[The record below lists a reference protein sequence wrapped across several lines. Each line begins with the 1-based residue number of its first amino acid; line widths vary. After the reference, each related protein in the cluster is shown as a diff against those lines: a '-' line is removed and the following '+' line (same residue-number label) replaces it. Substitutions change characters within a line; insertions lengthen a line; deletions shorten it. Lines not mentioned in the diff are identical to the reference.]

1 MRDEVSRLVAEG
13 KSREQVYEYY
23 IAKFGSQEPL
33 ASPID
38 KRLQPARLVR
48 ARISSA
54 PPERSALRMVALRWS
69 RRAAGPSGQAAR
81 RECAAGDPDLDAR
94 LNDELRDLD

>member
-1 MRDEVSRLVAEG
+1 VAEG

-38 KRLQPARLVR
+38 RGFNRLAWFVPYLVGT
-48 ARISSA
+48 SG
-54 PPERSALRMVALRWS
+54 ALGIALVALRWS
-69 RRAAGPSGQAAR
+69 RRPPASQGKSAAESAPA
-81 RECAAGDPDLDAR
+81 DPDLDAR